1 MMTVDPRP
9 AGAQERQPG
18 LLARAVAFA
27 HARAGGRLGRRQRR
41 TTSERA
47 RLAVFAPRELARSVS
62 FSVVLA
68 GEVSCALPLAVSVTC
83 SVALPAGTVLLSTP
97 MVTAWVPF
105 PDGFGTSA
113 TSLPPRRGDA
123 PPTPPPPPGPPP
135 PPCVHPRLG
144 GARPAIAIG

>member
-18 LLARAVAFA
+18 LLARDVAFA

-113 TSLPPRRGDA
+113 TSLPPRRVDA
-123 PPTPPPPPGPPP
+123 AATRTLTVSPAARS
-135 PPCVHPRLG
+135 CVNPS
-144 GARPAIAIG
+144 